1 MKIFFAVDPTVI
13 SVAGRGTCSTICVAM
28 CLTLTFSKMP
38 TLTTQNQTAV
48 GPQSRM
54 RLPYLSV
61 FQVRFATRS
70 SSAGKLMAAASWQ
83 GANGASKFHFLMHV
97 GQGSCFRISSISAR
111 VIKGTHQTG
120 GGKTKQAG
128 SGDALQFHIV
138 F

>member
-1 MKIFFAVDPTVI
+1 M
-13 SVAGRGTCSTICVAM
+13 S
-28 CLTLTFSKMP
+28 

-70 SSAGKLMAAASWQ
+70 SSARKLMAVDSWQ
-83 GANGASKFHFLMHV
+83 GANEASKFHFLMHV
-97 GQGSCFRISSISAR
+97 GKCSGFRTSSISAR

-120 GGKTKQAG
+120 GGKTNQAG
-128 SGDALQFHIV
+128 SGDALQFYLV
-138 F
+138 V